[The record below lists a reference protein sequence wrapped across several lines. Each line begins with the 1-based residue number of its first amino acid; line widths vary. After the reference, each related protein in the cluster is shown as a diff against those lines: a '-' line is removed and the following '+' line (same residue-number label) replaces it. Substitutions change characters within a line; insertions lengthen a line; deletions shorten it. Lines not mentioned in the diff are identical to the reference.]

1 MSNENI
7 DKHMLKTRFP
17 LECERLPWEYLEEN
31 EKILAE
37 KCINHEELT
46 SEELADL
53 KLLLN
58 NYRPFLKKYDIKQAE
73 ENIETTD
80 NIIRTQSQL
89 LELLH
94 DEKRYRIDMNY
105 WMNGKK
111 YLLKFKVKP
120 FTDKQYLEGIGSQ
133 LGIFRDLNKNEKI
146 LINKANNNE
155 PLSPEEEKMHQSII
169 DKINEKLED
178 DESQMELMNK
188 FLADRLDFIDDEKL
202 SFEEK
207 LEFWETIEL
216 TYRVSLFNRVKGI
229 LQFNDTFEEELFPPV
244 G

>member
-17 LECERLPWEYLEEN
+17 LECERLPWEYLEED

-37 KCINHEELT
+37 KCINHEEFT
-46 SEELADL
+46 PEELADL

-58 NYRPFLKKYDIKQAE
+58 NYRPFLKKYDVKQAE
-73 ENIETTD
+73 ENIKTTD
-80 NIIRTQSQL
+80 KIIKTQSEL

-94 DEKRYRIDMNY
+94 DKKRYRIDMNY
-105 WMNGKK
+105 WLNGEK
-111 YLLKFKVKP
+111 YLLKLKVRP

-155 PLSPEEEKMHQSII
+155 TLSPEEEKMHKSILN
-169 DKINEKLED
+169 KINKKLED
-178 DESQMELMNK
+178 DEAQVELMTK
-188 FLADRLDFIDDEKL
+188 FLADRLDFVDEQL

-207 LEFWETIEL
+207 FKFWSEIEL
-216 TYRVSLFNRVKGI
+216 TYRVSLFNKVKGI

-244 G
+244 R

>member
-1 MSNENI
+1 MGNENM

-17 LECERLPWEYLEEN
+17 LECEKLPWEYLEED

-46 SEELADL
+46 TEELAKL

-73 ENIETTD
+73 ENIETTE
-80 NIIRTQSQL
+80 NIINTQSQL

-94 DEKRYRIDMNY
+94 DEKRYRIDMYY
-105 WMNGKK
+105 WLNGKK
-111 YLLKFKVKP
+111 YLLKLKVKP
-120 FTDKQYLEGIGSQ
+120 FTDKQYLEGMGSQ
-133 LGIFRDLNKNEKI
+133 LGLFRDLDKDEKI

-155 PLSPEEEKMHQSII
+155 TLSPEESKMHQAIM
-169 DKINEKLED
+169 DKIQEKLENND
-178 DESQMELMNK
+178 SQIELMTK
-188 FLADRLDFIDDEKL
+188 FLADRLNFINDEEL

-207 LEFWETIEL
+207 IEFWESIEL
-216 TYRVSLFNRVKGI
+216 TYRVSLFNKVRGI
-229 LQFNDTFEEELFPPV
+229 LQFNDTFEEELFPSV

>member
-17 LECERLPWEYLEEN
+17 LECEKLPWEYLEEN

-46 SEELADL
+46 PEELSNL
-53 KLLLN
+53 KLLLKT
-58 NYRPFLKKYDIKQAE
+58 YRPFLKKYDVKQAE

-80 NIIRTQSQL
+80 NIINTQSQL

-111 YLLKFKVKP
+111 YILKLKVKP

-133 LGIFRDLNKNEKI
+133 LGIFRDLNKNEKM

-155 PLSPEEEKMHQSII
+155 TLSPEEEKMHQSIL
-169 DKINEKLED
+169 DKINEKLENN
-178 DESQMELMNK
+178 ESQMEVMTK
-188 FLADRLDFIDDEKL
+188 FLADRIDFVGDVQL

-207 LEFWETIEL
+207 YEFWKQMEL
-216 TYRVSLFNRVKGI
+216 TYRVSLFNKVKGI

-244 G
+244 R